1 MLVDPEMTIKE
12 VAEAFDVNRATI
24 VSRRDWCCGKQRLGS
39 TTVVPQLEVKR
50 LSAAISGTADCDPSR
65 KWLFSPSS
73 PSGQSITALRNV
85 SRSGSFAP
93 DRNLNAVEI
102 RWPFRLGLQGRI
114 VDRSQDLG
122 WQRAFGHGRKIVPE
136 VLQRRGADD
145 DAIIAFG
152 VEL

>member
-1 MLVDPEMTIKE
+1 M
-12 VAEAFDVNRATI
+12 
-24 VSRRDWCCGKQRLGS
+24 
-39 TTVVPQLEVKR
+39 
-50 LSAAISGTADCDPSR
+50 
-65 KWLFSPSS
+65 
-73 PSGQSITALRNV
+73 
-85 SRSGSFAP
+85 
-93 DRNLNAVEI
+93 LNAVEI